1 MLNNTLSSAEEVA
14 TETLR
19 YSTDMPAQALAYKLG
34 YEKIRAIRRNKE
46 QALGDAFDIKVFHA
60 ATVGSGGL
68 PLPLLEEHVN
78 WYMSQMTS
86 AQ

>member
-1 MLNNTLSSAEEVA
+1 MAVPSQVA
-14 TETLR
+14 ITRLP
-19 YSTDMPAQALAYKLG
+19 S
-34 YEKIRAIRRNKE
+34 
-46 QALGDAFDIKVFHA
+46 ALGDAFDIKVFHA